1 MIIKRRQAEEQER
14 QRLIQI
20 TNQTEE
26 TLLQELSRIELE
38 EAERLRI
45 LKKKEEE
52 SQAYEHFIQGDVD
65 YTGVTD
71 QEIEEQCEILFSD
84 APIKFVARKSEKVD
98 LEVKRMV
105 EEMNIT
111 IPIIWIKQNL
121 FLVGNKSINLE
132 KKGEYVTG
140 QIGGGYEKFDE
151 YIQKNHKK
159 LEKDLVV
166 KMIQSRESLQFICQA
181 LINGQKISTV

>member
-1 MIIKRRQAEEQER
+1 MIIKRRQAEEHER
-14 QRLIQI
+14 QRLIQHG
-20 TNQTEE
+20 NHTEE
-26 TLLQELSRIELE
+26 RLMEELRQIEIE
-38 EAERLRI
+38 EAERLRM
-45 LKKKEEE
+45 LREKEELYK
-52 SQAYEHFIQGDVD
+52 AYEHFILGEVD

-71 QEIEEQCEILFSD
+71 QEIEEQCEILFQE
-84 APIKFVARKSEKVD
+84 APIKFVARKGEKVD

-140 QIGGGYEKFDE
+140 
-151 YIQKNHKK
+151 
-159 LEKDLVV
+159 
-166 KMIQSRESLQFICQA
+166 
-181 LINGQKISTV
+181 